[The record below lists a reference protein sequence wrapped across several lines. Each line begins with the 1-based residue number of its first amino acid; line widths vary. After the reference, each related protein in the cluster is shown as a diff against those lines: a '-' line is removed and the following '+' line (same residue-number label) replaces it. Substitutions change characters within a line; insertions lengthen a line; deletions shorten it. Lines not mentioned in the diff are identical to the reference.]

1 MKRRWFSRAVLASL
15 VLFGASGQAAAITWD
30 FHTGYGDEGT
40 IGNVRTF
47 TVDGITV
54 TATAWSYDGTSFQQA
69 RLGQWSTGLAV
80 CNQAEACG
88 DPIHQVDNYGQNEYV
103 LFQFSSAVDP
113 LSVRI
118 DPYGSYDRDV
128 SYWTG
133 TTTLP
138 SDLLLGETYASLG
151 GLGFSSQID
160 DWGTVS
166 TDPRDVSISS
176 PFVTTLLFGARYT
189 GGAAGSEDGYDYFKI
204 SSITTVPE
212 PSSLLLMGLGMLGLG
227 WLARKQQFSA

>member
-1 MKRRWFSRAVLASL
+1 MKRQWFSGAVFASL
-15 VLFGASGQAAAITWD
+15 ILVGVSGQAAATTWE
-30 FHTGYGDEGT
+30 FGTHYGDEGT

-54 TATAWSYDGTSFQQA
+54 YATAWSYDGVSFQQA

-88 DPIHQVDNYGQNEYV
+88 DPIHQVDNYGQTEYV

-118 DPYGSYDRDV
+118 DPYGVYDRDV
-128 SYWTG
+128 SYWTS
-133 TTTLP
+133 TTALP
-138 SDLLLGETYASLG
+138 SDLLLGETYGSLG
-151 GLGFSSQID
+151 GLGFSPRID

-176 PFVTTLLFGARYT
+176 PFVTNLLFGAQYN
-189 GGAAGSEDGYDYFKI
+189 GGADGYDYFKI
-204 SSITTVPE
+204 SSITSVPE
-212 PSSLLLMGLGMLGLG
+212 PSSLLLMGIGMLSLG
-227 WLARKQQFSA
+227 WLARKQQLSA